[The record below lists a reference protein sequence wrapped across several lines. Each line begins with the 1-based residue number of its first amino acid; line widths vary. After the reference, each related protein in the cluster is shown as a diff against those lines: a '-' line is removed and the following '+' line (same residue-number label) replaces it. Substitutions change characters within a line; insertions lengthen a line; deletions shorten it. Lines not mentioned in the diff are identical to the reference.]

1 MIAFRAVMEVLGK
14 PKEHIEQ
21 ALKEYIQQL
30 KQDERYKITYEEFAE
45 TKPQE
50 NSELWVTFA
59 ELEIQVKSIPDITS
73 FCLDYMPSVIEILEP
88 AEVKLSENQMTNFF
102 NDLQAKLHQVDMVAK
117 QVKMENDIL
126 KKSTGSLL
134 RNYVQVLL
142 SQRNLTSPQLS
153 GLTGVEQDKL
163 EDFLDKLI
171 DEGLVD
177 MKEGIYFLKKK

>member
-1 MIAFRAVMEVLGK
+1 MITFRAIMEVLGK

-21 ALKEYIQQL
+21 ALKDYLQQL
-30 KQDERYKITYEEFAE
+30 KQDQRYKVVYEEVAE

-59 ELEIQVKSIPDITS
+59 ELEIQVQGLEDITS
-73 FCLDYMPSVIEILEP
+73 FCFDYMPSVVEILEP
-88 AEVKLSENQMTNFF
+88 ASLTMTDVQLTQTF

-117 QVKMENDIL
+117 QVKIENDIL

-142 SQRNLTSPQLS
+142 SRGNLASPQLS
-153 GLTGVEQDKL
+153 GLTGVEQNML

-171 DEGLVD
+171 DEGMID